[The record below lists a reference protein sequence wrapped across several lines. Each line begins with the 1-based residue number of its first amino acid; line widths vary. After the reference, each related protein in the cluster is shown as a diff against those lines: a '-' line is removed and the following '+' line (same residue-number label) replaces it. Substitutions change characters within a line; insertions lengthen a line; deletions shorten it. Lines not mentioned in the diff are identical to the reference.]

1 MHPNSPHVI
10 PMDGAVRGTLY
21 WSTGWQDSREASQE
35 GWFQL
40 NERGNGLVKCRKV
53 GGRRWFALTD
63 IERCTLFI
71 PYVKAVKA

>member
-1 MHPNSPHVI
+1 MHPNSPRVI

-21 WSTGWQDSREASQE
+21 WNYGLAHHEASQE

-40 NERGNGLVKCRKV
+40 NERGNGLIKCRKV

-63 IERCTLFI
+63 IDRCTLFV
-71 PYVKAVKA
+71 PYVTAVKA